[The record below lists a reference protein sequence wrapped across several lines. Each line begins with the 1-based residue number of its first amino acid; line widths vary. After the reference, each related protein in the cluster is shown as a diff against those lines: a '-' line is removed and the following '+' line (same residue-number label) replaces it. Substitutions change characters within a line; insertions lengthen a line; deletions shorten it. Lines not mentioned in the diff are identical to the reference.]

1 MNCHEFEDRLQR
13 LLDERERPEADL
25 KLRAHAE
32 ECELCRQTLHVQ
44 EALFAGLRAWRAP
57 AMTLSAA
64 ATAEAAVGAEV
75 GVVQRKPTSSIRQW
89 LGMVA
94 GLAVVVLLAFGIA
107 WQIQQSGNRQAV
119 VADGSKPKVSRE
131 KRIVRRNKPTRS
143 VDKEVGKELA
153 TANNQ
158 PQHSP
163 TLSPGIRQ
171 PLGTYSM
178 TVGNFAA
185 RFPEAV
191 DQLGEVERY
200 APGIR
205 PIRISFSLILDAL
218 RRAIPGFG
226 EADDQPDTSYVP
238 RQRAVL
244 I

>member
-1 MNCHEFEDRLQR
+1 MNCHEFEDRLQT

-32 ECELCRQTLHVQ
+32 ECGLCRQTLHVQ
-44 EALFAGLRAWRAP
+44 EALFAGLRGWRAP
-57 AMTLSAA
+57 AMTLSAVA
-64 ATAEAAVGAEV
+64 AAEAAVSAEV
-75 GVVQRKPTSSIRQW
+75 RVVARKPAPSFKQW
-89 LGMVA
+89 ISWVA
-94 GLAVVVLLAFGIA
+94 AVAATILLAFGIA
-107 WQIQQSGNRQAV
+107 WSIQQSGNRQPV
-119 VADGSKPKVSRE
+119 VADGAKTKVSRE
-131 KRIVRRNKPTRS
+131 KRIVRRNKPMRS
-143 VDKEVGKELA
+143 ADKEVGKELA

-158 PQHSP
+158 PQPSQ

-205 PIRISFSLILDAL
+205 PIRISVSLILDAL
-218 RRAIPGFG
+218 RRAIPGLG
-226 EADDQPDTSYVP
+226 DAADQPDTGYM
-238 RQRAVL
+238 RRHRAVPV
-244 I
+244 